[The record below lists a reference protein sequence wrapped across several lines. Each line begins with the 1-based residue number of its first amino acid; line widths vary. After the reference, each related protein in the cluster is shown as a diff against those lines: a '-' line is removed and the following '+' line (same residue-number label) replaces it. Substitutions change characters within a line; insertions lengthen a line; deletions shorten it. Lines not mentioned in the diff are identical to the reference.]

1 MNTQSHRL
9 KRSSTGTPTL
19 SKAVSLG
26 LLSLCAALPLATS
39 HAQEAAEPAS
49 ASMQRQH
56 SFDLDAQPLADSL
69 IAFAQQSGLQV
80 SVDPSLVGHL
90 RGNVVRGQMSS
101 EQALS
106 RLLDGSNVGWD
117 YEQQVLT
124 FHALK
129 SSQNAMELG
138 NTVVLAAADQSFMGE
153 TVVDRR
159 AIEAF
164 PAANG
169 DITTL
174 LQMHPSVQFS
184 NTQQSSSTPGEIDP
198 ADISI
203 NGAAFYQNSFMID
216 GVGINNDLD
225 PGRHEWSTIADARGT
240 PSRSHGIALDAD
252 LLEEVRVY
260 DSNVPAEYGGFNGGV
275 INAVTRRPSEDLHG
289 KLSMSMSRSAWAN
302 YHINEEDR
310 EDFENSTT
318 SQEQPEFDKWTLRG
332 TLEGHVTENFGALFN
347 FSRKHS
353 TIPLNSYS
361 DGFNSTGDKSKKD
374 QTRQIDNFLL
384 KTYWQVNDRLQLDVS
399 LTHAPQESEYFR
411 ENSKNSD
418 FVILQGGQQ
427 AAIKATWFGDAA
439 KFTHNLAY
447 TNLQSSRDSDSN
459 VSKQWRWSSE
469 KNWGNP
475 LRDTSLS
482 REGSFGDI
490 EQRQKSMTYTFKS
503 DWEPIQALGIEHN
516 FQAGL
521 ELAYQQANYKR
532 PESATTAAG
541 LIATAA
547 GSNSCSFASGE
558 LDSEYCSIGTNVSG
572 TLTRQYFRNLT
583 HYNAGEI
590 SMNEKR
596 YALFLQD
603 RMQWGRLQ
611 VRPGVRFD
619 GDDYM
624 EKKTI
629 APRFSA
635 DYDLFGDS
643 STVLT
648 TGFNRYYGRSMFK
661 YRLADGRESLEY
673 RQSRAT
679 ASGTT
684 VNEFGAITRGEADSS
699 SFRKIDIPYND
710 EWMVGIAQR
719 WLNTTFELKYV
730 HRDGRDQV
738 VRTQGVNLGLPPGDG
753 VDESIVYTT
762 YTNAGSSETD
772 AVSLAI
778 TPDAELRLFGTR
790 SSMQFAA
797 DWTRTRSTNNSNY
810 DVSFSRDEL
819 NDELVM
825 YDGKLMRFSQLP
837 AANFNRPWTA
847 RITTITH
854 VPQANLTLSN
864 FLRYRAG
871 YEQIVTDG
879 TIEVEG
885 ATYDNYSFGEVNAA
899 FTWDLRAKW
908 EIPVIR
914 DQSAFVAVDVK
925 NVLDEV
931 AEIYSSTGYKYEM
944 GRQYW
949 LEVGYQF

>member
-1 MNTQSHRL
+1 MNKQSHPAIHAR
-9 KRSSTGTPTL
+9 TL
-19 SKAVSLG
+19 GRAISLG
-26 LLSLCAALPLATS
+26 LLGLCSALPIGVSTAMAQDASSALLQQQ
-39 HAQEAAEPAS
+39 HA
-49 ASMQRQH
+49 
-56 SFDLDAQPLADSL
+56 FDVPAQPLADAL

-80 SVDPSLVGHL
+80 SADQQLVGHL
-90 RGNVVRGQMSS
+90 RSKAIKGQMSS

-106 RLLDGSNVGWD
+106 RLLEGSDIGWD
-117 YEQQVLT
+117 YQQELLT
-124 FHALK
+124 FFQVA
-129 SSQNAMELG
+129 SQQDVMELG
-138 NTVVLAAADQSFMGE
+138 NTVVLAAASQSFMGE

-164 PAANG
+164 PGANG

-203 NGAAFYQNSFMID
+203 NGAEFYQNSFMID
-216 GVGINNDLD
+216 GVGINNDID
-225 PGRHEWSTIADARGT
+225 PGRHDWNTIADARGT

-275 INAVTRRPSEDLHG
+275 INAITRRPTQELHG
-289 KLSMSMSRSAWAN
+289 KLSASMSRSAWAN
-302 YHINEEDR
+302 YHINDEDR
-310 EDFENSTT
+310 EGFENSTT
-318 SQEQPEFDKWTLRG
+318 AQEQPEFDKWTLRG
-332 TLEGHVTENFGALFN
+332 TLEGHLTENFGALFN

-353 TIPLNSYS
+353 TIPLNAYS
-361 DGFNSTGDKSKKD
+361 NDFNSAGDTSKKD

-411 ENSKNSD
+411 ENAKNSD
-418 FVILQGGQQ
+418 FVLLQGGQQ
-427 AAIKATWFGDAA
+427 ASVKATWFGNNATY
-439 KFTHNLAY
+439 THNLAY
-447 TNLQSSRDSDSN
+447 TDLQSSRDSESN

-475 LRDTSLS
+475 LSNTSLS

-490 EQRQKSMTYTFKS
+490 EQRQKSMTYTFKT
-503 DWEPIQALGIEHN
+503 DWEPIQALGVEHN

-532 PESATTAAG
+532 PESATTAAA
-541 LIATAA
+541 LTTAPA
-547 GSNSCSFASGE
+547 GTNSCNFSSGE

-572 TLTRQYFRNLT
+572 VLTRQYFRSLT

-590 SMNEKR
+590 SMDEKR

-611 VRPGVRFD
+611 LRPGVRLD

-624 EKKTI
+624 EQKTI

-648 TGFNRYYGRSMFK
+648 TGFNRYYGRTMFK

-673 RQSRAT
+673 RQSRPVAT
-679 ASGTT
+679 GNAVS
-684 VNEFGAITRGEADSS
+684 EFGAITRGVADSS

-719 WLNTTFELKYV
+719 WLDTTFALKYV
-730 HRDGRDQV
+730 RREGRDLV
-738 VRTQGVNLGLPPGDG
+738 VRTQGVNLGLPSGDG
-753 VDESIVYTT
+753 VNESSTYTV

-772 AVSLAI
+772 AVSLTI
-778 TPDAELRLFGTR
+778 TPDAEFRLLGTR
-790 SSMQFAA
+790 SNVQFAA
-797 DWTRTRSTNNSNY
+797 DWTRTQSTFNSNY

-825 YDGKLMRFSQLP
+825 YDGQLMRYSQLP

-847 RITTITH
+847 RVTTITH
-854 VPQANLTLSN
+854 VPQVNMTLSN

-871 YEQIVTDG
+871 YEQIVADG
-879 TIEVEG
+879 TIEVG
-885 ATYDNYSFGEVNAA
+885 GTTYDNYNFGEVNAA

-908 EIPVIR
+908 DIPVVR
-914 DQSAFVAVDVK
+914 DQSAFIAVDVK